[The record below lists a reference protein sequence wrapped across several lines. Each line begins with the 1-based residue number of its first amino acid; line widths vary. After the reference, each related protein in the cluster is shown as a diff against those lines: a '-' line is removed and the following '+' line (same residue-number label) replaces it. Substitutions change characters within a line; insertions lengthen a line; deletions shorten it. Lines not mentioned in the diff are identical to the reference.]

1 MKRAVTTILSLAL
14 ALILVTSL
22 GSGVILAQGPKEHQ
36 VAILHCMTP
45 AGFPGMVESFDGP
58 EDITLPAELP
68 VPDTDESCVVNLA
81 FLLNKGFKL
90 EGSGT
95 LFLAGVVW
103 DRYTLSR
110 KVRPEKDED

>member
-22 GSGVILAQGPKEHQ
+22 GSGVILAKGPKEHQ

-68 VPDTDESCVVNLA
+68 APDTDNSCVVNLA
-81 FLLNKGFKL
+81 FLLTNGFKV
-90 EGSGT
+90 EGSAT
-95 LFLAGVVW
+95 LFMTGAVW
-103 DRYTLSR
+103 DRYTFSK
-110 KVRPEKDED
+110 KVRRE